1 VHHRS
6 YQVGSEAAKRPF
18 WTMPMED
25 SSISGSDSEKGIIES
40 DTDGEVD

>member
-1 VHHRS
+1 
-6 YQVGSEAAKRPF
+6 
-18 WTMPMED
+18 MPMED